1 MKKLIAFTL
10 LITIT
15 LIFAVSCTSAPD
27 TDALWNNAIYKSDT
41 ELGDGERQFFVKVV
55 AGEKSVTFTI
65 NIDQTILGDA
75 LSEHGLLEGEEGA
88 YGLYVKKVN
97 GITADFDV
105 DGTYWAFYVNDQY
118 ATNGVEKTEIKSGET
133 YSLKVSK

>member
-15 LIFAVSCTSAPD
+15 LLFAVSCTGAPD
-27 TDALWNNAIYKSDT
+27 TDVLWNNAIYKSDT
-41 ELGDGERQFFVKVV
+41 ELGDGERQVFVKVV

-65 NIDQTILGDA
+65 NTDLTILGDA

-97 GITADFDV
+97 GITADYDIDASYWGFYKDGEYMMTGVDV
-105 DGTYWAFYVNDQY
+105 
-118 ATNGVEKTEIKSGET
+118 TEFTSGEQFELVYT
-133 YSLKVSK
+133 K